1 VGNDFQNNNAKRF
14 MKYIISNLINLP
26 RPFRIWW
33 GKCFIYMLG
42 KHGTY
47 EFQND
52 VTLYNELRLWLDE
65 NNYDRNN

>member
-1 VGNDFQNNNAKRF
+1 
-14 MKYIISNLINLP
+14 
-26 RPFRIWW
+26 
-33 GKCFIYMLG
+33 MLG